1 MTSVMALDGVKSFL
15 SWSDVPIHVNV
26 CDTIQLLAGFPQC
39 NIAEIQKKLKTSN
52 VFSSFIV
59 C

>member
-1 MTSVMALDGVKSFL
+1 MMSVMALDGVTSFNVGKML
-15 SWSDVPIHVNV
+15 QIHVNV
-26 CDTIQLLAGFPQC
+26 CNTVQLLAGFPQC
-39 NIAEIQKKLKTSN
+39 NGGKLEVAEDFN